1 MQYKGE
7 IMAAV
12 TIVWNYEVEQ
22 MRLNL
27 LTICSEARGA
37 SESTLGLRSADL
49 GFDILAQL
57 LTDGV
62 TWER

>member
-1 MQYKGE
+1 MQGKGE

-37 SESTLGLRSADL
+37 SESTLGLRSADGL
-49 GFDILAQL
+49 
-57 LTDGV
+57 
-62 TWER
+62 